1 MGTKTKGK
9 GAVVALAEQL
19 IAGTAKHLAN
29 GEHVMLLGSSLTP
42 AQVTEELQ
50 AIVNL
55 RDDVDAAKALTKAKL
70 AVEIADMPARRIKM
84 DAFVRHW
91 HHRDVRHC
99 RAPGRDDARWPE
111 CPCDQHGHDSC
122 RDAAAHHVRRGDNQG
137 MGRRR
142 KGGVSP
148 VPRTVTSGTRTEGTA
163 DLPSPSRSVAG
174 KRTIGAARERD
185 DVGRSPKACT

>member
-29 GEHVMLLGSSLTP
+29 GEHVMLLGRSLTP

-55 RDDVDAAKALTKAKL
+55 RNDVDAAKALTKAKL

-84 DAFVRHW
+84 DAFVAFVKVAFGNAPDVLADFGLHPRARTPLTVEAKTAAAAKRKATRAARHTAGSRQRKSVKGAVTGIVVTPVTAA
-91 HHRDVRHC
+91 HPDAT
-99 RAPGRDDARWPE
+99 APGGPSARATST
-111 CPCDQHGHDSC
+111 DTT
-122 RDAAAHHVRRGDNQG
+122 AAATPPH
-137 MGRRR
+137 
-142 KGGVSP
+142 
-148 VPRTVTSGTRTEGTA
+148 TT
-163 DLPSPSRSVAG
+163 
-174 KRTIGAARERD
+174 
-185 DVGRSPKACT
+185 